1 MLPISQHDSACD
13 REATGR
19 DARKA
24 PSGRLNT
31 PSGPHPTLV
40 WHIRMQVVVAS
51 STMPAMPR
59 VGDIVVLGVNI
70 ATASSHGSMRK
81 LLALC
86 LSCTTAF
93 LKIKLLASD
102 GLEI

>member
-1 MLPISQHDSACD
+1 MLPISQHERAGD

-19 DARKA
+19 GARKA
-24 PSGRLNT
+24 PSGWLNT

-40 WHIRMQVVVAS
+40 WHIRMHVVVAS
-51 STMPAMPR
+51 STMPATPR
-59 VGDIVVLGVNI
+59 VGDIVVLGVDI

-86 LSCTTAF
+86 LSCTTVF
-93 LKIKLLASD
+93 LKIKLLASV